1 MPFCLHN
8 LHPNLRNT
16 RSTHAGSMW
25 YKITHWKKSINF
37 ILQFPIYNH
46 SGSVRNATWTKQT
59 PRWLHSSITGR
70 GYTIWQWAGR
80 TITMPCL
87 IACVKWSHRKTY
99 NPSLSRT
106 RKCSAGHTWWLY
118 IALTYQGSR
127 PSSTSVRHT
136 TQLRTTE
143 THDRTNAYK
152 PTRHSSYRT
161 RRVASS
167 WYCCYV
173 TDDKVTTTN
182 QVTDTT
188 DHRKIKLTVGGSYQ
202 TEGAMTN
209 QDPGAH

>member
-1 MPFCLHN
+1 MLVVCDIKLHMEKN
-8 LHPNLRNT
+8 QLISSYNFLYTIT
-16 RSTHAGSMW
+16 RGVYAMQHEQSRHHAG
-25 YKITHWKKSINF
+25 Y
-37 ILQFPIYNH
+37 
-46 SGSVRNATWTKQT
+46 
-59 PRWLHSSITGR
+59 SSITGR

-87 IACVKWSHRKTY
+87 IACVKRSHRKTY

-106 RKCSAGHTWWLY
+106 WKCSAGHTWWLY

-136 TQLRTTE
+136 TQLCTTE
-143 THDRTNAYK
+143 THDWTNAYK

-161 RRVASS
+161 QRVASS

-173 TDDKVTTTN
+173 TDDEVTTTN

-188 DHRKIKLTVGGSYQ
+188 DHRSDKANSGW
-202 TEGAMTN
+202 
-209 QDPGAH
+209 